1 MAYREISKGISLA
14 ADHAKYLIWLEQDTA
29 QRQAAYAALSS
40 PKRSTSIRESGYI
53 MPFGVSTAS
62 PIYIPHKIMSADQSK
77 ASNSSLA
84 SAVVGALSNRITT
97 AAAFHALTN
106 PVSIGTA
113 KKFQFARFQ
122 VRQVVAVAATKS
134 NSRITGRLYQRNHIN
149 SVTANFGQR
158 PTGET
163 YGAATALILIGT
175 LLLPILE
182 STTQKCTY
190 SFTPQGN

>member
-1 MAYREISKGISLA
+1 MPYRNIAKGLNLA
-14 ADHAKYLIWLEQDTA
+14 ADHANYLAWLEQDTA
-29 QRQAAYAALSS
+29 QRQAAYAALNS
-40 PKRSTSIRESGYI
+40 PKRSTSIREMGYI
-53 MPFGVSTAS
+53 MPFGASTAS
-62 PIYIPHKIMSADQSK
+62 PVYIPHKIMSADQSK

-97 AAAFHALTN
+97 AAAFHALTT
-106 PVSIGTA
+106 PVNIGTV

-122 VRQVVAVAATKS
+122 VRQVVTVATGLSA
-134 NSRITGRLYQRNHIN
+134 SRITKRLYKRNHIN
-149 SVTANFGQR
+149 SVTASFGQR

-182 STTQKCTY
+182 STTERCTY
-190 SFTPQGN
+190 SFTPQGD